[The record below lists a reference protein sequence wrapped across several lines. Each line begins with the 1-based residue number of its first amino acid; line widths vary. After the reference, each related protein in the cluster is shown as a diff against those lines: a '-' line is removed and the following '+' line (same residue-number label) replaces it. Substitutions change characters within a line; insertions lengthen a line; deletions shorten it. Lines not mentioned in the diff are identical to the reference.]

1 MNYSIAAIKTDIGVV
16 VGRFQV
22 PTLHEGHKELLK
34 HVASLHDKVIVFL
47 GCSPVPGTFN
57 NPLDFESRLRMLME
71 FDQNLLILRIDDCR
85 DNHDWSKTLDKQI
98 EKNKVPSQTVTLYG
112 SRDSFIKCYHGKHK
126 TVELESKVFISGTE
140 VRRRALNVTSK
151 NADFRSGI
159 IVGSAQ
165 RYHTAFQTVDI
176 AITKDDEVLLA
187 QKPGE
192 ALWRFVGGFSD
203 VSSSSLEE
211 DAKREAMEETGLE
224 VGDPVYIGSTKILD
238 WRYKNERDCIKTA
251 MFIAPYIFGSPNA
264 SDDIS
269 KVGWFKILDIKLEDI
284 IPEHHVLFNMF
295 KNHLIKTKAISFS

>member
-1 MNYSIAAIKTDIGVV
+1 MNNSIAAIKTDIGVV

-112 SRDSFIKCYHGKHK
+112 SRDSFIKCYHGKYK

-192 ALWRFVGGFSD
+192 NKWRFVGGFSD
-203 VSSSSLEE
+203 VSSLSLEE

-224 VGDPVYIGSTKILD
+224 VGDPVYVTSRKIED
-238 WRYKNERDCIKTA
+238 WRYKSERDCIKTA
-251 MFIAPYIFGSPNA
+251 LFVAPYLFGAPKA
-264 SDDIS
+264 ADDIS
-269 KVGWFKILDIKLEDI
+269 AVRWVKFKDFNYKSELV
-284 IPEHHVLFNMF
+284 PEHILLWERFLKHMEL
-295 KNHLIKTKAISFS
+295 S